1 MTGLIEIDGSSGEGG
16 GQVVRGALAL
26 SLGTGRA
33 FRVDAIRARRDRPGL
48 RPQHVAAARLAA
60 AMSGAEVEGLEVGS
74 RTMTFRPGMLR
85 PGAHESC
92 VATAGSTALVLQAVL
107 PALAGL
113 DRPSRIRLRGG
124 THTRRAPSFDF
135 VARTLAPR
143 YAAMGALV
151 EVELV
156 RPGFEPTGGG
166 EVVVRVTPSGGLRRY
181 EALADGRARIA
192 AVRSMVAD
200 LPESIATREIDL
212 ILETLSLPRD
222 RGRVVR
228 CEGGPGNAVS
238 IDVETSAG
246 VEVFTALGRIGLPA
260 ERVARNAIRDARTFA
275 RAGVPIGPHLAD
287 QLLVPMALGGGGSFD
302 TVLPTSHTTTQARLV
317 ESFLPGASVTLVE
330 SARGRW
336 RCTVTNG

>member
-1 MTGLIEIDGSSGEGG
+1 MTGPIEIDGSSGEGG

-33 FRVDAIRARRDRPGL
+33 FRIVSIRARRDRPGL
-48 RPQHVAAARLAA
+48 RPQHVAAVQLAA

-74 RTMTFRPGMLR
+74 RAMTFRPGVLR
-85 PGAHESC
+85 PGSYESR
-92 VATAGSTALVLQAVL
+92 VETAGSTALVLQAVL

-113 DRPSRIRLRGG
+113 DQPSRLQLQGG

-143 YAAMGALV
+143 YASMGAQV
-151 EVELV
+151 EVALL
-156 RPGFEPTGGG
+156 RPGFEPAGGG

-181 EALADGRARIA
+181 EAMDDGRARVA
-192 AVRSMVAD
+192 AVEAMVAD
-200 LPESIATREIDL
+200 LPEAIAAREVDL
-212 ILETLSLPRD
+212 TLKTLSVPRD

-275 RAGVPIGPHLAD
+275 RAGVPVGPHLAD
-287 QLLVPMALGGGGSFD
+287 QLLVPMALGAGGAFD
-302 TVLPTSHTTTQARLV
+302 TVLPTPHATTQARLI
-317 ESFLPGASVTLVE
+317 ESFLPEASVTFVE
-330 SARGRW
+330 TGRGRW